1 VPLDKIYKD
10 SFSHLLSLQEEYVA
24 VTPGAIRTSLI
35 DQIEETHS
43 GLKVAFD
50 NLFEL

>member
-1 VPLDKIYKD
+1 VPLHQIYKD
-10 SFSHLLSLQEEYVA
+10 SFSHPLLQEKYVA
-24 VTPGAIRTSLI
+24 ATPGAIRTSLM
-35 DQIEETHS
+35 DQIEETRS